1 MTVNLQ
7 FSAPFNGVVFSKG
20 HFSNPA
26 CRYVKTNS
34 GRQSI
39 RLTVPLSSC
48 GTQTVE
54 SSSDRLMIEN
64 TIVIQADPMVQDTW
78 DSARKIT
85 CDWQSKLEKMVTFAP
100 FSVADMMQVAEVKF
114 AGSGD
119 NVRTRMEI
127 QFGRGPFAPPLEG
140 LTKIGDELTVVV
152 YAEDGGAG
160 YDIMVKNCFAY
171 DSRNFQRAN
180 KIQLLNNHGCLFRPH
195 QMEYFRRT
203 FDTRSTGADI
213 IAFARMNAFKF
224 PDKMDVFLSCE
235 LEMCKGGCDT
245 HCEMDDYPIDI
256 IENLGHIRQP
266 DQTQDTIAVTT
277 FRPQLR
283 PQARTEKTAKQ
294 LMRRRKPKKFGNK
307 RMKDDARRILS
318 PPSTPVTLSPEILEL
333 LEELGAQTEAQERS
347 SEASPFT
354 EGNHNTV
361 MATSNFSTGRDIHHS
376 PLTMANEGQQLSHNS
391 ALTPISKMSFST
403 IFAGTHTTG
412 DSIPPN
418 IASNDAR
425 FKPSQLLNAAMAQDS
440 GPFPADIQA
449 KSQGSSGSSSAA
461 IPLPRTAALTA
472 PQLGHANTLTNG
484 LKQELSLPDPFFKPA
499 ELRSDQN
506 VGQGGQLSTKFGGHL
521 ATGGATSPTG
531 STSTVVDNNNKVA
544 TLQQQLI
551 TEGQF
556 VCGPESLDVKCNPKS
571 NEINVGG
578 FRPIST
584 TPNAIVSSTV
594 VFTSPKSVEKF
605 AKHSQPKEALIK
617 ILDSPRPI
625 SQLQPPKRADIKPA
639 RARFGSRLAN
649 NAKRF
654 ASFFGARRR
663 RDADPDDWD
672 DYGNDMFGPSETVN
686 MVRGFQVVSASDLA
700 FDPKSMQTRL
710 SDIKDGPEEEICF
723 PETSFYAALLVACS
737 LLMIS
742 GIVSVCSIRTVR
754 RLRNKRIKQRYFG
767 GDTSLE
773 SY

>member
-1 MTVNLQ
+1 
-7 FSAPFNGVVFSKG
+7 
-20 HFSNPA
+20 
-26 CRYVKTNS
+26 
-34 GRQSI
+34 
-39 RLTVPLSSC
+39 
-48 GTQTVE
+48 
-54 SSSDRLMIEN
+54 
-64 TIVIQADPMVQDTW
+64 
-78 DSARKIT
+78 
-85 CDWQSKLEKMVTFAP
+85 
-100 FSVADMMQVAEVKF
+100 
-114 AGSGD
+114 
-119 NVRTRMEI
+119 
-127 QFGRGPFAPPLEG
+127 
-140 LTKIGDELTVVV
+140 
-152 YAEDGGAG
+152 
-160 YDIMVKNCFAY
+160 
-171 DSRNFQRAN
+171 
-180 KIQLLNNHGCLFRPH
+180 
-195 QMEYFRRT
+195 MEYFRRT

-256 IENLGHIRQP
+256 IENLGFIRQP
-266 DQTQDTIAVTT
+266 DQSQDTVAVTT

-294 LMRRRKPKKFGNK
+294 LMRRRKPKKFGS
-307 RMKDDARRILS
+307 RRVKDDARRLLS

-354 EGNHNTV
+354 E
-361 MATSNFSTGRDIHHS
+361 
-376 PLTMANEGQQLSHNS
+376 
-391 ALTPISKMSFST
+391 
-403 IFAGTHTTG
+403 
-412 DSIPPN
+412 
-418 IASNDAR
+418 
-425 FKPSQLLNAAMAQDS
+425 
-440 GPFPADIQA
+440 
-449 KSQGSSGSSSAA
+449 
-461 IPLPRTAALTA
+461 
-472 PQLGHANTLTNG
+472 
-484 LKQELSLPDPFFKPA
+484 
-499 ELRSDQN
+499 
-506 VGQGGQLSTKFGGHL
+506 
-521 ATGGATSPTG
+521 
-531 STSTVVDNNNKVA
+531 
-544 TLQQQLI
+544 
-551 TEGQF
+551 
-556 VCGPESLDVKCNPKS
+556 
-571 NEINVGG
+571 
-578 FRPIST
+578 
-584 TPNAIVSSTV
+584 V

-617 ILDSPRPI
+617 ILDSSRPI

-672 DYGNDMFGPSETVN
+672 DYSSDMFGPSETVN
-686 MVRGFQVVSASDLA
+686 MVRGFQVVSAADLA
-700 FDPKSMQTRL
+700 FDPKSMQTLL